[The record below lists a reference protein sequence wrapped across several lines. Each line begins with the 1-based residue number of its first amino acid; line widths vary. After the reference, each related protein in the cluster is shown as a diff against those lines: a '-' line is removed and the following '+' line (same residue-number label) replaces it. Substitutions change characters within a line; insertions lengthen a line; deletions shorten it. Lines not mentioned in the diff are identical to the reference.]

1 MRGAPA
7 SKQGTIPRVTAQHP
21 HSQRRSGI
29 LFAAATATLWGFL
42 AIAMKVATREVP
54 VLTIVWFRFAFA
66 FLALAIFVAR
76 RGASRL
82 RVLRRPPLL
91 GLVAALALTLNYI
104 GYLAGLDRT
113 TPSNAQILI
122 QTAPLM
128 LALIGVFFFKER
140 LNRAQV
146 VGVLVAIAGFSLFAL
161 DQHRGAIVESG
172 SLWTGNLI
180 IFGAALAWALY
191 AALQK
196 VLTQRGHAPQDLN
209 LIFYLLPAIL
219 LLAWCDFATL
229 ASLSPGLWLLM
240 IFLGANTLFAYGFL
254 GEALKRLPAWQVSL
268 IITMNPL
275 ITLASMALL
284 GALELSWLPADHVGA
299 LGYGAALMV
308 VGGVVWVLLRATPAA
323 SQSEAKPAPKKR
335 GA

>member
-1 MRGAPA
+1 M
-7 SKQGTIPRVTAQHP
+7 SAQEP
-21 HSQRRSGI
+21 NPELRTGI
-29 LFAAATATLWGFL
+29 LYAAATATLWGFL

-66 FLALAIFVAR
+66 FVLLALFVAR

-82 RVLRRPPLL
+82 KVLRRPPML
-91 GLVAALALTLNYI
+91 GVLAALALTLNYI

-140 LNRAQV
+140 MNRAQV
-146 VGVLVAIAGFSLFAL
+146 LGVLVAIGGFALFAL
-161 DQHRGAIVESG
+161 DQHKAAIVDSG
-172 SLWTGNLI
+172 TLWTGNLI

-219 LLAWCDFATL
+219 LLPWCDFDVL
-229 ASLSPGLWLLM
+229 GSLSPGLWLLM

-268 IITMNPL
+268 IITLNPL
-275 ITLASMALL
+275 ITLASMAIL
-284 GALELSWLPADHVGA
+284 GTLELEWLPADHVGA

-308 VGGVVWVLLRATPAA
+308 VGGVIWVLLRATPAT
-323 SQSEAKPAPKKR
+323 QRKTTQTRVAPK
-335 GA
+335 A